1 MSILASQMDGIILTP
16 SDTIFVHQAV
26 LTYAQMMEE
35 HMGGNGSKFE
45 AIDPHHLNLSKQ

>member
-16 SDTIFVHQAV
+16 SDTNFVHQAV
-26 LTYAQMMEE
+26 LTYAQMQEE
-35 HMGGNGSKFE
+35 HMVGNGSKFE